1 MAYVKYLKPF
11 WLKILN
17 MEIIAK
23 RIKELREEKGLS
35 QKALAKELSVTQT
48 TISKWEQD
56 IRNPDLLT
64 IVELCKYF
72 KVTADYLLGLED

>member
-1 MAYVKYLKPF
+1 
-11 WLKILN
+11 

-35 QKALAKELSVTQT
+35 QKALAKELNVTQT

-56 IRNPDLLT
+56 IRNPDLPT

-72 KVTADYLLGLED
+72 KVSADYLLGLED

>member
-1 MAYVKYLKPF
+1 
-11 WLKILN
+11 

-48 TISKWEQD
+48 TISKWSK
-56 IRNPDLLT
+56 I
-64 IVELCKYF
+64 
-72 KVTADYLLGLED
+72 